1 MKTRRNVSVV
11 WMVMVALTW
20 CLPTSPELFAQTY
33 DRGENSFWSIYFEND
48 TFYDTDQS
56 YTSGVSI
63 VWIKSVDEAKG
74 HWWLP
79 DRLLHRTFKPSRKE
93 DARLRWE
100 WSGGWVVGQTFYTP
114 QDISIAEIVEDDRP
128 YGGWLY
134 LGKQLHL
141 SRPDV
146 GDRGDF
152 KATQHTFEVDVGV
165 TGNWSFAEEV
175 QTFVH
180 ERIAKGAPEPEG
192 WNHQIGT
199 GLGVVLRYTGRQRS
213 LEWIARNRRVFD
225 LVPEWTAVAGNVFT
239 YGGAGLT
246 LRGGL
251 NLGDDFGPTRI
262 QPVAPMM
269 ARRSDFE
276 LYGFASVGARAV
288 AHNVFLDGRWCE
300 TDPHRVSKEHVV
312 ADAEVGAFARFKRVG
327 ASFRWVRRT
336 PEFHERKIYQEYG
349 ALNLII
355 LY

>member
-1 MKTRRNVSVV
+1 MKTRRGASVV
-11 WMVMVALTW
+11 GMVMVALTW
-20 CLPTSPELFAQTY
+20 CLLTSPELFAQTY

-63 VWIKSVDEAKG
+63 VWIKSVNEAG
-74 HWWLP
+74 EHWWLP
-79 DRLLHRTFKPSRKE
+79 EDLLRRTFTPSRKE
-93 DARLRWE
+93 DARLAWE

-146 GDRGDF
+146 GYRGEV

-165 TGNWSFAEEV
+165 TGNWSFAEQV
-175 QTFVH
+175 QTFIH
-180 ERIAKGAPEPEG
+180 AGIAKGATEPEG
-192 WNHQIGT
+192 WDHQIGN
-199 GLGVVLRYTGRQRS
+199 GPGVVLRYTGRQRS
-213 LEWIARNRRVFD
+213 LEWIARNRRVVD
-225 LVPEWTAVAGNVFT
+225 LVPEWTLVAGNIFT

-246 LRGGL
+246 LRAGL
-251 NLGDDFGPTRI
+251 NLGNDFGPSRI

-269 ARRSDFE
+269 TRRRWE
-276 LYGFASVGARAV
+276 LYGFASVGTRAV
-288 AHNVFLDGRWCE
+288 AHNVFLDGRWFGA
-300 TDPHRVSKEHVV
+300 DPHRVSKEHVV
-312 ADAEVGAFARFKRVG
+312 ADAEVGAFARFKRVA

-336 PEFHERKIYQEYG
+336 PEFQERKIYQEYG
-349 ALNLII
+349 ALNLTI